1 MRQRAIPIVAF
12 ATLTVPSMSNTDLE
26 IVVDDPTAPEDD
38 SPAVVSTGTVDVVT
52 SLLLLALALVL
63 GWDNWR
69 TGASWD
75 STGPQPGYFPFYLS
89 VILGAA
95 SLYGLGAAFVSR
107 REAAQT
113 FVTRAQLRRV
123 MAVFVP
129 TFLFCLATQ
138 YLGLYVASFLLIA
151 GFMRIVGKIALWKS
165 LLTAFIFTAAMFVTF
180 DIAFDVIMPKGPLE
194 AAFGY

>member
-1 MRQRAIPIVAF
+1 
-12 ATLTVPSMSNTDLE
+12 MSHTELD

-38 SPAVVSTGTVDVVT
+38 SPAVVSSGAVDVIT
-52 SLLLLALALVL
+52 SLLLLALAAIL

-107 REAAQT
+107 REAAET

-151 GFMRIVGKIALWKS
+151 GFMRLVGKIALWKS
-165 LLTAFIFTAAMFVTF
+165 LLTAFVFTAVMFVTF
-180 DIAFDVIMPKGPLE
+180 DIVFDVIMPKGPLE
-194 AAFGY
+194 AALGR